1 MNEDEPGVT
10 LSSLFRMI
18 FRRSTKERPAIEEST
33 CGHCKTKYNV
43 NVGHMCPYIKE
54 LYSKLGEK

>member
-10 LSSLFRMI
+10 LSSLLRMI
-18 FRRSTKERPAIEEST
+18 FKRSANESPAIEEST